1 MADQNQSEPLNIP
14 VLHHNKQIHVLLFI
28 LICVLIAGFSVYF
41 TIILPS
47 QTDNTSLADQNAE
60 ILNAQKQQAF
70 EEIKDQISTAPP
82 ISQQQKERAFN
93 DIKRIRGQ
101 QEI

>member
-1 MADQNQSEPLNIP
+1 MDNQNQSEPLNIP

-28 LICVLIAGFSVYF
+28 LVCVLAAGFTVYF
-41 TIILPS
+41 TMILPS
-47 QTDNTSLADQNAE
+47 QINTGSSNDSNAE
-60 ILNAQKQQAF
+60 ILNTQKQQAF

-82 ISQQQKERAFN
+82 ISQQQKERAFS
-93 DIKRIRGQ
+93 DIKKIRGQ